1 MNRRSRTWPAGLA
14 AACAALTLLL
24 AGCATPPGGVSG
36 STTPRLGGPAS
47 DWQSNAADPAVRQ
60 RAETHL
66 ALATGYL
73 QRGES
78 RVALSEAKEAQDAD
92 PRFAAAFNV
101 AGMAYAALGDRDQA
115 EAEYQHAITLNP
127 RDGNIYHNL
136 GWLQCQRADYADA
149 ETQFQHALQFPN
161 ADRART
167 LMAQGVC
174 QARAGKK
181 AEAEAT
187 LMQAYD
193 LDAANPIV
201 AYNLALL
208 LYQRGDYERAR
219 FYIRR
224 LNNSELA
231 NAQSLWLGIRV
242 EHRMDDQRAMDQLAN
257 QLRRRFAGSKELT
270 AYDKGD
276 FDDQ

>member
-1 MNRRSRTWPAGLA
+1 MRHGVRAVPALTGA
-14 AACAALTLLL
+14 WGAACVLLL
-24 AGCATPPGGVSG
+24 AGCAVPPAGPNA
-36 STTPRLGGPAS
+36 TTKLGGPS
-47 DWQSNAADPAVRQ
+47 SVWQSNAADPATRR
-60 RAETHL
+60 RAEAHL

-78 RVALSEAKEAQDAD
+78 QVALSEAKEAQDAD
-92 PRFAAAFNV
+92 PQFAAAYNV
-101 AGMAYAALGDRDQA
+101 AGMAYAALGDREQA
-115 EAEYQHAITLNP
+115 EAEYRHAITLNP

-136 GWLQCQRADYADA
+136 GWSQCERGDYVDA
-149 ETQFQHALQFPN
+149 EAQFQQALQLPN

-181 AEAEAT
+181 AEAET
-187 LMQAYD
+187 SLMQSYQ
-193 LDAANPIV
+193 LDAGNPIV

-242 EHRMDDQRAMDQLAN
+242 EHRMNDQRAAEQLGN
-257 QLRRRFAGSKELT
+257 QLRRRFPDSQELT
-270 AYDKGD
+270 DYERGNFND
-276 FDDQ
+276 